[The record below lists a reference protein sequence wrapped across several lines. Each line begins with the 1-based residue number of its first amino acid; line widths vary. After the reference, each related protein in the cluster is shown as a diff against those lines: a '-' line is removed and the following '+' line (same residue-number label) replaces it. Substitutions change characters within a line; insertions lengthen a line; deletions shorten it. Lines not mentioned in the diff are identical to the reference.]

1 MDKSLK
7 SKGFLRGVDRPPFF
21 VYTISIN
28 NKEREKNMTKRVS
41 KKMREELSIHQT
53 FRMYD
58 DSGKENAIRFVAAHK
73 GGIQMFSNP
82 GELVAW
88 GKTPEMIAYALRTK
102 GADEIIMG
110 SSSMDFASENGFK
123 NDEDAMKL
131 WEDGYNTYL
140 AEVET
145 VGVKPKNI
153 NYGSAI

>member
-7 SKGFLRGVDRPPFF
+7 SKGFLRGVDRPPFSC
-21 VYTISIN
+21 YTTSIN

-58 DSGKENAIRFVAAHK
+58 DSGKENAIRFIAAHT

-88 GKTPEMIAYALRTK
+88 AKTPEMIAYALRTK
-102 GADEIIMG
+102 GADDIIMG
-110 SSSMDFASENGFK
+110 SSSMDFASENGFDL
-123 NDEDAMKL
+123 DEDATIL
-131 WEDGYNTYL
+131 WDEGYDMYL
-140 AEVET
+140 DEVAA
-145 VGVKPKNI
+145 VGVK
-153 NYGSAI
+153 